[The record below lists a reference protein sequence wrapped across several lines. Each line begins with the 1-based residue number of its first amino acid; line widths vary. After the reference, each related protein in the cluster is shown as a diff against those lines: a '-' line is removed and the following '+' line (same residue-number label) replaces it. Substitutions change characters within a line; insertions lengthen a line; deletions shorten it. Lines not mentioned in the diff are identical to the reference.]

1 MPSMEGGGV
10 EKNII
15 IVTNYLSKFINDIEL
30 ITFDNK
36 FNRFFNKKIKII
48 NFENHS
54 KTKVNKYYKYFVCL
68 FLLIKRILNNQ
79 EIYIFSFQANI
90 YCIFIALLFNKK
102 LSPDQIPHLWLS
114 KNFIKN
120 LIFKVLF
127 KYPDKIIVN
136 SENFR
141 KEFIKRFNI
150 NPKMIYNPLNKSE
163 ILKKSKIK
171 TNDVFFSKKIV

>member
-1 MPSMEGGGV
+1 ME
-10 EKNII
+10 
-15 IVTNYLSKFINDIEL
+15 
-30 ITFDNK
+30 ITQ
-36 FNRFFNKKIKII
+36 
-48 NFENHS
+48 

-68 FLLIKRILNNQ
+68 YLLIKRILNNQ

-102 LSPDQIPHLWLS
+102 IITRSNSSPSGWS

-150 NPKMIYNPLNKSE
+150 NPKMIYNPLNKSKE
-163 ILKKSKIK
+163 ILKKQKLK
-171 TNDVFFSKKIV
+171 LMMFFFQKKIV